1 MLSEKEIGISE
12 HKYSIQ
18 LINDDITDDTLV
30 LTMTFSEKV
39 KLMEDFG
46 ITKNVYTIGEFI
58 EEDTDVINPYGSDE
72 EHYENFMVEIKKRV
86 ERVILRIEAIYHEEG
101 GTNNGSNRQ

>member
-1 MLSEKEIGISE
+1 MPENIKYVISKTKDNAKFYLCP
-12 HKYSIQ
+12 HKDGNVSFYS
-18 LINDDITDDTLV
+18 
-30 LTMTFSEKV
+30 F
-39 KLMEDFG
+39 
-46 ITKNVYTIGEFI
+46 
-58 EEDTDVINPYGSDE
+58 SDE